1 MTFPELCVAYIAW
14 ETGGKRRPAL
24 VLSDDGDVISVYP
37 ITTQYDKKNKDIQ
50 AQYFIITDW
59 KQAGLDKQSYV
70 DTIEI
75 VELERTAIVSPIGK
89 LSEVD
94 EARLI
99 EFLLKYTP

>member
-1 MTFPELCVAYIAW
+1 MTFPELCIAYIAW

-24 VLSDDGDVISVYP
+24 VLSDDGDIISVYP
-37 ITTQYDKKNKDIQ
+37 ITTQYKGKSKDIQ

-75 VELERTAIVSPIGK
+75 VELERSAIVSTIGI
-89 LSEVD
+89 LSEAD

-99 EFLLKYTP
+99 EFLIK